1 MEQIKSIDEVLAE
14 FREKYK
20 DSKVA
25 GGEKAAPPEKDAA
38 AAPAVPA
45 PLVAR
50 NAVRSRR
57 GEYGFLK
64 IVAVQAAAV
73 LAVFA
78 ALLTLRLLNPELFS
92 RFAEYIRA
100 RMYL

>member
-20 DSKVA
+20 NNEAA
-25 GGEKAAPPEKDAA
+25 GIEKDAA

-45 PLVAR
+45 PLVSR
-50 NAVRSRR
+50 NAVRGRR
-57 GEYGFLK
+57 GEYGFFK
-64 IVAVQAAAV
+64 IAAVQALTVLAV
-73 LAVFA
+73 LA
-78 ALLTLRLLNPELFS
+78 ALVTLRLLNPELFS

-100 RMYL
+100 RMYV